1 MTHTDKCKKINKL
14 TTNKQSRLRRKK
26 EKKKKVNK
34 LFYFDSSLSLS
45 LWAYIN
51 GLSLVCKCARLC
63 EWLQAVYYSSPEG
76 LGSIWPRIW
85 HSAPSINA
93 ATTLIFYQ
101 CCLSSACRFSPSLH
115 LSGFAVFLFFA
126 HLGIECQLDSL
137 ESDKRKTRLTVSGA
151 SHDG

>member
-1 MTHTDKCKKINKL
+1 MHTEKSRKTKKLRTNKL
-14 TTNKQSRLRRKK
+14 
-26 EKKKKVNK
+26 KKKKKSTNCAT
-34 LFYFDSSLSLS
+34 LTAPSLSVC

-101 CCLSSACRFSPSLH
+101 RCLSSACRFSSSLH
-115 LSGFAVFLFFA
+115 LSGFAVFLF
-126 HLGIECQLDSL
+126 SPTW
-137 ESDKRKTRLTVSGA
+137 ESSVKLIVSNLINA
-151 SHDG
+151 KLSHV

>member
-1 MTHTDKCKKINKL
+1 MPIVNDYILFIMRTH
-14 TTNKQSRLRRKK
+14 
-26 EKKKKVNK
+26 KKKGGKREKRKTNNQDWKKNVNK
-34 LFYFDSSLSLS
+34 LSYFDSSLSLSVS

-93 ATTLIFYQ
+93 ATTPIFYQ
-101 CCLSSACRFSPSLH
+101 RCLSSACRVSSSLH
-115 LSGFAVFLFFA
+115 LSGFAVFLF
-126 HLGIECQLDSL
+126 SPTR
-137 ESDKRKTRLTVSGA
+137 ESSVKLMVSNLINA
-151 SHDG
+151 KLSHV